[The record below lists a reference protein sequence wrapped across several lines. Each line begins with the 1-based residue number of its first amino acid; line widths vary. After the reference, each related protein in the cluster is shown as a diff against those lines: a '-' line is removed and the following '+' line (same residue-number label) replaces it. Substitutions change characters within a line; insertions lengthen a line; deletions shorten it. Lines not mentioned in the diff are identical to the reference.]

1 VRAYTAGM
9 DTVEAADDAAVE
21 TIHLRAGTA
30 YDVTCPAREVL
41 ALIASKWTILVVDAL
56 SEGTKRYSAL
66 HHEITGVSQKMLTQ
80 TLRDLEH
87 DGIVIR
93 TVYDTKPPSVDY
105 RLSEL
110 GSSLSE
116 PIAAIRA
123 WADTHFIEVARARDA
138 AAG

>member
-1 VRAYTAGM
+1 M

-41 ALIASKWTILVVDAL
+41 ALIASKWTILIVDAL
-56 SEGTKRYSAL
+56 SEGPKRYSAL
-66 HHEITGVSQKMLTQ
+66 HHEITGISQKMLTK
-80 TLRDLEH
+80 TLRHLEH
-87 DGIVIR
+87 DGLVVR

-105 RLSEL
+105 RLTEL
-110 GSSLSE
+110 GSCLSD
-116 PIAAIRA
+116 PIGAIRG
-123 WADTHFIEVARARDA
+123 WADTHFTEIAQARDA